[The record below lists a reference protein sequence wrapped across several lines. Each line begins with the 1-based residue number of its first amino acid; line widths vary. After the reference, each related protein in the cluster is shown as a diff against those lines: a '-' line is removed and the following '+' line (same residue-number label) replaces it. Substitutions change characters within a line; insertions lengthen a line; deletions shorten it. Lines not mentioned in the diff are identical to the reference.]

1 MVGGSASPVLAG
13 AHGTGVGPGAAVG
26 VSSGE
31 SCRVG
36 KHSNSGPTRGP
47 VLVGVGAAV
56 LVAAA
61 VYGVSQFAASGG
73 ATPGAGATS
82 PSASISVAQ
91 PSVSTT
97 SPAPTTTTT
106 PAAGEAAAVAEL
118 AGCVARGQAAQPV
131 VAAATTGATHWRDH
145 VQAQTDVTAGRRSL
159 NDVKTTT
166 WADTRRA
173 GPLDVMA
180 FAQAMQGYSA
190 ATGCAA
196 AATIPAENAL
206 RTKLVDCA
214 ARQSALDGY
223 VAAATAVMTDW
234 KSHLDEMSQ
243 HSAGQVNP
251 AEAQQNWMRD
261 WQNASVH
268 LTPFA
273 ASEVAL
279 AAAPQCT
286 A

>member
-13 AHGTGVGPGAAVG
+13 AHGTSVGPGAAVG

-36 KHSNSGPTRGP
+36 KHSNSGPTRRP
-47 VLVGVGAAV
+47 VVVGVGAAV

-61 VYGVSQFAASGG
+61 VYGVSQLAASGG
-73 ATPGAGATS
+73 APPGAGAAS
-82 PSASISVAQ
+82 PSASISVVQ
-91 PSVSTT
+91 PSVSRT
-97 SPAPTTTTT
+97 SPSPTTTTT
-106 PAAGEAAAVAEL
+106 PAGEAAAVAEL

-159 NDVKTTT
+159 IDVKTTT

-173 GPLDVMA
+173 GPLDAMA
-180 FAQAMQGYSA
+180 FTQAMQGYSA

-196 AATIPAENAL
+196 AATIPAEGGL
-206 RTKLVDCA
+206 RTKLVACA

-223 VAAATAVMTDW
+223 VAAATEVMTDW
-234 KSHLDEMSQ
+234 KTHLDEMSQ
-243 HSAGQVNP
+243 HSAGQVNS
-251 AEAQQNWMRD
+251 AQAQQNWLRG
-261 WQNASVH
+261 WQNAPAH

>member
-1 MVGGSASPVLAG
+1 MVGGRATPVLAG

-36 KHSNSGPTRGP
+36 KHSNSGPTRRP

-61 VYGVSQFAASGG
+61 VYGVSQLAAWGG
-73 ATPGAGATS
+73 APPGAGAAS
-82 PSASISVAQ
+82 PSASISVVQ

-97 SPAPTTTTT
+97 SPSPTTTT
-106 PAAGEAAAVAEL
+106 PAGEVAAVAEL

-159 NDVKTTT
+159 IDVKTTT

-173 GPLDVMA
+173 GPLDTMA
-180 FAQAMQGYSA
+180 FTQAMQGYSA

-196 AATIPAENAL
+196 SATIPAEGGL
-206 RTKLVDCA
+206 RTKLVACA

-223 VAAATAVMTDW
+223 IAAATAVMTDW
-234 KSHLDEMSQ
+234 QTHLDEMSQ
-243 HSAGQVNP
+243 HSSGQMNS
-251 AEAQQNWMRD
+251 AQAQQNWLRD
-261 WQNASVH
+261 WQNAPAH

-279 AAAPQCT
+279 AAAPECT